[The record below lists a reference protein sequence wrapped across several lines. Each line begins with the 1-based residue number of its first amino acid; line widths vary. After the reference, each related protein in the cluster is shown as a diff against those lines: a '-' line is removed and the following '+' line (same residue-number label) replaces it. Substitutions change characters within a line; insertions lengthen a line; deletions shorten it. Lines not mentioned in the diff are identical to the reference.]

1 MTCFL
6 FCSLNLRRKSWE
18 VWGDT
23 VEGETWKG
31 KDLLH
36 AAWLHLLF
44 SSTLLACPAQR
55 TDNII
60 HIFLSKEDT
69 PTTLI
74 FSFTTLKS
82 LAVDP
87 LTKFWHTWMR
97 CPCFILH
104 TSLTWYSVT
113 FFFSI
118 RTIPGEKES
127 HRHTWGYR
135 NTVQKY
141 MKHPG
146 TRMLVWSDEIFGS
159 ELPIISNL
167 WPRRRPLHDSMK
179 PEIRTF
185 TASPHSPA

>member
-55 TDNII
+55 SDNII

-82 LAVDP
+82 SAVDP

-113 FFFSI
+113 FFFFN
-118 RTIPGEKES
+118 KD
-127 HRHTWGYR
+127 
-135 NTVQKY
+135 NTRRKGKSQTYLRVQK
-141 MKHPG
+141 HR
-146 TRMLVWSDEIFGS
+146 TEIHETS
-159 ELPIISNL
+159 
-167 WPRRRPLHDSMK
+167 WD
-179 PEIRTF
+179 
-185 TASPHSPA
+185 